1 MFKLG
6 FAIWL
11 AANIWATA
19 FVSRKLDQTDHRIAY
34 YALIWCI
41 PLFGAIVAASI
52 AAHRALR
59 TGEDATEAIPKGATE
74 TKKRSRG

>member
-11 AANIWATA
+11 VVNILATA
-19 FVSRKLDQTDHRIAY
+19 FVSRKTDDAHHRITY

-41 PLFGAIVAASI
+41 PLFGAIAAASI

-59 TGEDATEAIPKGATE
+59 KGEDAAEAIPKAATE
-74 TKKRSRG
+74 AKKRSRG